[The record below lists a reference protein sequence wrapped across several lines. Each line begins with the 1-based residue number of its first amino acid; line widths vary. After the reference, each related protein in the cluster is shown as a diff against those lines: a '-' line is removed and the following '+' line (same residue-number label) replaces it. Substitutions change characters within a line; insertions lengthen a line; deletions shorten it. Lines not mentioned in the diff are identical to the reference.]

1 MSRKNAKK
9 GVCNFGFRFQCSG
22 VRIMAASCLLLALAS
37 DARFGEQSA
46 ASNEKPYVRLQGLQ
60 AAET

>member
-1 MSRKNAKK
+1 
-9 GVCNFGFRFQCSG
+9 
-22 VRIMAASCLLLALAS
+22 MAASCLLLALAS